1 MADRRPVAPARYPLL
16 PEYLRRI
23 GVGMVALGALLL
35 AGYMLVL
42 GTSGGGV
49 SVGSRAPRTAAG

>member
-1 MADRRPVAPARYPLL
+1 
-16 PEYLRRI
+16 
-23 GVGMVALGALLL
+23 MVALGALLL